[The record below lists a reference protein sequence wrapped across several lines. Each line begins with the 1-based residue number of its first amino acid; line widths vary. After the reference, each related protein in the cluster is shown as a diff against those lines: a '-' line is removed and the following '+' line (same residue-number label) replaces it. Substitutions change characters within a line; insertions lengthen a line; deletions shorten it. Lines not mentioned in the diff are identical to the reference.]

1 MQNSG
6 GEQGDMVQVDIV
18 IPTYNRVLLLPET
31 LRSVQDQS
39 YPYWRC
45 WIAEDG
51 ETPATLAAL
60 QPFLEDERFRY
71 LPGKHIG
78 APAAPRNRAIREGNA
93 GYIAFLDDDDL
104 WLPEKLERQVE
115 FMTHHPGCVL
125 VGCNAYRWPGVEEW
139 TASLPL
145 YFRKKARFGQVAYG
159 DLVQDNYFITSSV
172 LIRRALLDQSG
183 LFSETIP
190 PPIEDYELWL
200 RISALGEAWLMPEP
214 LVVYREN
221 VSTFYPKLDRRQS
234 YQLKAKIFEFALK
247 GVAGVPSPLSH
258 PEKSRHAAACRRE
271 RDFYL
276 AGPRF
281 LGRFKHEILSKIRNY
296 LSFNL

>member
-1 MQNSG
+1 MRNSG
-6 GEQGDMVQVDIV
+6 GEQGGGGQVDIV
-18 IPTYNRVLLLPET
+18 IPTYNRASLLPET
-31 LRSVQDQS
+31 LKSVQNQS

-51 ETPATLAAL
+51 ETPATLDAL

-71 LPGKHIG
+71 LPGKHTG
-78 APAAPRNRAIREGNA
+78 APAAPRNRAIQGGNA

-104 WLPEKLERQVE
+104 WRPEKLEHQVE
-115 FMTHHPGCVL
+115 FMTRHPGCVL
-125 VGCNAYRWPGVEEW
+125 LGCNAYRWPGAEEW
-139 TASLPL
+139 TPSLPL
-145 YFRKKARFGQVAYG
+145 YFKKKDRFGKVAYP

-172 LIRRALLDQSG
+172 LIRRTVLKESG

-214 LVVYREN
+214 LVLYREN

-234 YQLKAKIFEFALK
+234 YQLKAKIFEFALE
-247 GVAGVPSPLSH
+247 GVAGTESPLSH
-258 PEKSRHAAACRRE
+258 PERGRYAAACRRE

-281 LGRFKHEILSKIRNY
+281 LGRFRHEILSKIRNY
-296 LSFNL
+296 LSFPL